1 MLLLT
6 RTWTLINILCKL
18 FQFSET
24 DFVSSRCVYRYD
36 EWQCTLPF
44 YMLSMPHINK
54 LKYIYLFILTRFTI
68 YIATTF
74 IFFLVSLT
82 RNCNAKCDIR
92 KVFCLFCLLEMYVL
106 SCLYCIYSCVS
117 LAHYLWLYT
126 HLLTKVLHL
135 IYCSGILLYIW
146 YCWTGETF
154 FLERTVNEV
163 RNCSVT
169 NIFIHSTVLI

>member
-6 RTWTLINILCKL
+6 RTWTLTFYVNCFN
-18 FQFSET
+18 FQKRT
-24 DFVSSRCVYRYD
+24 VSSRCVYRYD
-36 EWQCTLPF
+36 EWPCTIPF

-54 LKYIYLFILTRFTI
+54 LKYIYLFILTRFTP

-82 RNCNAKCDIR
+82 RNCSAKCDIR
-92 KVFCLFCLLEMYVL
+92 KVFCLFCLLDMYVL

-126 HLLTKVLHL
+126 HLLTKILHL
-135 IYCSGILLYIW
+135 IYCSGILLYI

-163 RNCSVT
+163 RKCSVT